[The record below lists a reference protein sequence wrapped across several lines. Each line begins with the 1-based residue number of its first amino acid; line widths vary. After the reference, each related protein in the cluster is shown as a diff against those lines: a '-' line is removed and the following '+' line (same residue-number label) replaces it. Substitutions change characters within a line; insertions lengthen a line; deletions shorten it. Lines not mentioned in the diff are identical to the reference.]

1 MSLILSRPKKLDH
14 VDTVRY
20 EIDMLRFAAQR
31 LAEKTLTKRDAWVY
45 LEAFLLHYRNL
56 IDFLGSENPRSTDL
70 HVTNVWQLAN
80 LTPPATLN
88 ELYAKG
94 RALRARY
101 EPTDAQGGG
110 RISQYLQHC
119 TTKRTDAK
127 DWAVTTMVE
136 EIEPLLAEVEKHLGA
151 HSFILPPVTVK
162 TLDQFSASTT
172 VYTATAS
179 AARSIDGFDPLLESI
194 PLKKSKDSKQ

>member
-1 MSLILSRPKKLDH
+1 MSLVLSRPKKLDH
-14 VDTVRY
+14 VHTIRY
-20 EIDMLRFAAQR
+20 EIDMLRFAAHR
-31 LAEKTLTKRDAWVY
+31 LAEKTLTERNAWVY

-70 HVTNVWQLAN
+70 HVTNIWPLAN
-80 LTPPATLN
+80 LTPPATATLN

-127 DWAVTTMVE
+127 DWAVTAMVDD
-136 EIEPLLAEVEKHLGA
+136 IEPLLSEVEKYLGTHTFMFA
-151 HSFILPPVTVK
+151 PVTARA
-162 TLDQFSASTT
+162 LDQFSASTT
-172 VYTATAS
+172 VATLTPSVIFDAGP
-179 AARSIDGFDPLLESI
+179 SIRKRP
-194 PLKKSKDSKQ
+194 KDFE

>member
-1 MSLILSRPKKLDH
+1 LEIQAPDLGETMTLSLSRPKKLDH
-14 VDTVRY
+14 VDTIRY

-31 LAEKTLTKRDAWVY
+31 LAEEKLTERDAWVY

-56 IDFLGSENPRSTDL
+56 IDFLGSEKPRDTDL
-70 HVTNVWQLAN
+70 HVTSIWQLAN

-88 ELYAKG
+88 EIHAKG

-119 TTKRTDAK
+119 TTKRIDAK
-127 DWAVTTMVE
+127 DWEVGEMVGD
-136 EIEPLLAEVEKHLGA
+136 IEPLLCEVEKCLGA
-151 HSFILPPVTVK
+151 HKFMFDPVETVG
-162 TLDQFSASTT
+162 TLGQLSASTT
-172 VYTATAS
+172 VGTLTAVVPRPKA
-179 AARSIDGFDPLLESI
+179 G
-194 PLKKSKDSKQ
+194 